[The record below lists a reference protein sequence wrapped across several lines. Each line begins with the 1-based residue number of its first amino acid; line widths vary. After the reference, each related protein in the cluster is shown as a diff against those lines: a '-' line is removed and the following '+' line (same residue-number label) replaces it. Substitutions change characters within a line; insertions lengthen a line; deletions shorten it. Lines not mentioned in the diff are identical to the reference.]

1 MKVVYLSRRVFYKNQ
16 CRLKILIPDGIVYY
30 FSE

>member
-1 MKVVYLSRRVFYKNQ
+1 MKVVYLSSAGFFINQ